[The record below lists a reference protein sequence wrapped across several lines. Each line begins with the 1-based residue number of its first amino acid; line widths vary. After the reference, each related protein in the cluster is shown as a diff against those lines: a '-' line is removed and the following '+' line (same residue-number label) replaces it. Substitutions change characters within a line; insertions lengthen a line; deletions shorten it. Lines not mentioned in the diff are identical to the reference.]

1 MLDVADKIDVSTW
14 LPFGEQLRT
23 LLSGDHIS
31 TGDLVALAR
40 SKGLFV
46 VDVDRA
52 RLIQFL
58 STTLLQP
65 FEIGK
70 LLDDSASREA
80 KPKAQPQKVTLTTK
94 DAGWQAVVEHA
105 EADLATAVDMARISG
120 VSFTREPSIQR
131 PSRNRLVISYEIS
144 REDYSRDLLHRE
156 LSFKADI
163 SICQNEGALVL
174 DVISTHTAK
183 ETDRINDQIINH
195 VMRELKAA
203 GISKDDTP
211 TKIRLGSFD
220 GNNHVTF
227 LLRLAGPNTVGNEP
241 GEIVDLTIKPTSAR
255 AGAALPPE
263 LKFLEGHIRNMRMDG
278 DKLNE
283 ISLLANEQY
292 HGSFLMTRVL
302 VDHRFDLDAIRGKC
316 SVAYYFQIARG
327 SEDFANAPFS
337 FGIESV
343 SVAGARKSEQQSKAR
358 KAINAAILT
367 AVDRHATA
375 LRSL

>member
-14 LPFGEQLRT
+14 LPFGEQLRA

-46 VDVDRA
+46 VDLDRA

-163 SICQNEGALVL
+163 SICQNEGALGH
-174 DVISTHTAK
+174 VI
-183 ETDRINDQIINH
+183 N
-195 VMRELKAA
+195 
-203 GISKDDTP
+203 
-211 TKIRLGSFD
+211 
-220 GNNHVTF
+220 
-227 LLRLAGPNTVGNEP
+227 
-241 GEIVDLTIKPTSAR
+241 
-255 AGAALPPE
+255 
-263 LKFLEGHIRNMRMDG
+263 
-278 DKLNE
+278 
-283 ISLLANEQY
+283 
-292 HGSFLMTRVL
+292 
-302 VDHRFDLDAIRGKC
+302 
-316 SVAYYFQIARG
+316 
-327 SEDFANAPFS
+327 
-337 FGIESV
+337 
-343 SVAGARKSEQQSKAR
+343 
-358 KAINAAILT
+358 
-367 AVDRHATA
+367 
-375 LRSL
+375 